1 MKKLL
6 SFVAA
11 LLAVVALNAQTYIL
25 QESFDAGSLPSGWT
39 TLDQDGDGYTW
50 DAESPVNNGF
60 TPYAGAGCISSASYI
75 NNLGAL
81 TPDNWL
87 ITPALSIP
95 AGQSTVIS
103 WWVAGQDPS
112 YCQEHYEVLVS
123 TSGTA
128 ASDFNST
135 PIYEET
141 VATGRDDYQN
151 RIVDLSAYAG
161 QTIHIAFVHNETTDM
176 FWLNLDEVSVYS
188 VSGAT
193 IMVGSTALDFG
204 SVVTGR
210 EAVLSTSVSGIGLNA
225 AISVSTAAPYSVS
238 SNGTSFG
245 TTASIPATGGTLYVK
260 FAPTSV
266 GAANGTVTLT
276 SGDANATIA
285 LSGSGFECSVI
296 TTFPYN
302 CTFAEDDA
310 TLTCWEIIDVN
321 GDANVEGEDQGTWNF
336 TGSGWSSDNDGVAQY
351 FYSQANAA
359 DDWLISPEFRGVGL
373 SASFD
378 YLVRD
383 ATYPEEFSVY
393 VIAPG
398 QTYTNAT
405 EVISAQSYTNT
416 EFEQHTIDLSAYD
429 NQNIRIAIHATS
441 DANMYGIVIDN
452 FVINGATDITEI
464 DSPSLSIYPNPATT
478 ILNVEAEGFST
489 IEMVNVLGQVVY
501 SANATS
507 NMQINVSNLD
517 NGVYFVRLNGAN
529 GTATQKFIKK

>member
-1 MKKLL
+1 MKKVLL
-6 SFVAA
+6 FVAA
-11 LLAVVALNAQTYIL
+11 IFAVVALNAQTYLL
-25 QESFDAGSLPSGWT
+25 QESFDAGSLPTGWI

-50 DAESPVNNGF
+50 DAESPVSNGF
-60 TPYAGAGCISSASYI
+60 APYAGAGCISSASYV
-75 NNLGAL
+75 NNVGAL

-87 ITPALSIP
+87 ITPALNIP
-95 AGQSTVIS
+95 TGESTVIS
-103 WWVAGQDPS
+103 WWVAGQDPNF
-112 YCQEHYEVLVS
+112 CAEHYEVLVS

-128 ASDFNST
+128 ASDFNTT

-161 QTIHIAFVHNETTDM
+161 QTIYIAFVHNETTDM

-188 VSGAT
+188 ISGAT

-204 SVVTGR
+204 NVVTGR
-210 EAVLSTSVSGIGLNA
+210 EAVLSTSVTGVGLNA
-225 AISVSTAAPYSVS
+225 AVSVSTTAPYSVS
-238 SNGTSFG
+238 SDGTTFG

-260 FAPTSV
+260 FAPTAV

-276 SGDANATIA
+276 SDDANTTIA
-285 LSGSGFECSVI
+285 LSGNGFECTAI
-296 TTFPYN
+296 TTFPYT

-310 TLTCWEIIDVN
+310 TLSCWEIIDVN

-351 FYSQANAA
+351 FYSEANAA
-359 DDWLISPEFRGVGL
+359 DDWLISPEFLGTGL

-378 YLVRD
+378 YLVRGSS
-383 ATYPEEFSVY
+383 YPEEFSVY

-405 EVISAQSYTNT
+405 EVIPAQNYTNT
-416 EFEQHTIDLSAYD
+416 DFVQHTIDLSAYD

-452 FVINGATDITEI
+452 FVVSATTDIAENI
-464 DSPSLSIYPNPATT
+464 NNAISIYPNPATS
-478 ILNVEAEGFST
+478 ILNVNANGYNEVQ
-489 IEMVNVLGQVVY
+489 IINMLGQVVY
-501 SANATS
+501 NTTMNDNA
-507 NMQINVSNLD
+507 QINVRNLND
-517 NGVYFVRLNGAN
+517 GVYFVRLNGAN
-529 GTATQKFIKK
+529 GTTTQKFIKK